1 MEFLYIYIKKYKGVS
16 NLGINL
22 SNEFKFHFDEDKNEL
37 IISSAQHY
45 IPKFFGDNITNLTAI
60 IGENGA
66 GKTTALRYIVEY
78 LSGGIHNHQDNNSIV
93 VFRKANQI
101 FYFSIRDINILPKN
115 SISKLERVFNT
126 EDIRSSAVTIFLSNV
141 FDPTSYYTNDYLHGQ
156 LGETKNLSTQYL
168 LYNDYQNRTGQDALR
183 KNLTYEQRFSAFA
196 EEEMIKMVRL
206 LRWIGQKEA
215 KGVPF
220 PVNPPS
226 YLNISLVYNENE
238 EYQRILNDLQNASEG
253 YFNVRKSERNKF
265 LINAFIASIAYILNE
280 IKFIIGEDL
289 IKITHE
295 SVPKRVL
302 NYLNTHKYRDTT
314 DKNSIVPEIHDVFYS
329 ILREDEYGIL
339 NKTISAIQGFLEGLD
354 KFVHG
359 RNINVLRESNLI
371 SIELTKTNK
380 KDLENLIEEYYEAKG
395 ISSYVD
401 FFFSHS
407 PGTDSS
413 LSSGEYA
420 LLLVFSRLNSIK
432 IDSKR
437 PLIILIDEAELALH
451 PQWQKLFIYHF
462 VDFIE
467 TKFKNHKVQI
477 ILTAHSP
484 FILSDLPSNCI
495 VLLKKENGK
504 TIISDSLQSIK
515 ETFGANIHELFT
527 DAFFLQDGLMGE
539 FSRKKISDLIRE
551 IREENRISLED
562 FESKYKNRIEIIGEQ
577 FLKAKILELVAE
589 KSDIQLIDKIIDR
602 RSNEIDIL
610 RQIRNRKKDD

>member
-1 MEFLYIYIKKYKGVS
+1 MEFLYIYIKQYKGIS
-16 NLGINL
+16 NIGINL
-22 SNEFKFHFDEDKNEL
+22 SNEFKFRFDEDKNEL
-37 IISSAQHY
+37 IISSAEHY
-45 IPKFFGDNITNLTAI
+45 IPEFFGENITNLTAI

-66 GKTTALRYIVEY
+66 GKTTVLRYIVEY
-78 LSGGIHNHQDNNSIV
+78 LSAGIHNHNDDNSII
-93 VFRKANQI
+93 VFRKGNQI
-101 FYFSIRDINILPKN
+101 SYFSTKDISII
-115 SISKLERVFNT
+115 SQDGISKPKIVFDT
-126 EDIRSSAVTIFLSNV
+126 EDIRSSAVTVFLSNV
-141 FDPTSYYTNDYLHGQ
+141 FDPTSYYTHDYLHGQ

-196 EEEMIKMVRL
+196 AEEMIRMVRL
-206 LRWIGQKEA
+206 LRWIGQKEE

-220 PVNPPS
+220 PVNLPS
-226 YLNISLVYNENE
+226 HLNISLVFNESE
-238 EYQRILNDLQNASEG
+238 EYQSILKEIRKASEN
-253 YFNVRKSERNKF
+253 YFNIRRSGRNRF

-280 IKFIIGEDL
+280 IKFIVGSEIVTQ
-289 IKITHE
+289 KYQN
-295 SVPKRVL
+295 VPKRVL
-302 NYLNTHKYRDTT
+302 DYLYRNKYRINDY
-314 DKNSIVPEIHDVFYS
+314 SIVPEIHDIFYS

-339 NKTISAIQGFLEGLD
+339 NKTISSIQAFLEGLD

-359 RNINVLRESNLI
+359 KNIYVSKDNNSI
-371 SIELTKTNK
+371 SVGLTKVNK
-380 KDLENLIEEYYEAKG
+380 GNLETLIDEYYDTKG

-407 PGTDSS
+407 PGTNSS

-432 IDSKR
+432 VDSKK

-451 PQWQKLFIYHF
+451 PQWQKQFISHF

-467 TKFKNHKVQI
+467 TRFKNHKVQI

-504 TIISDSLQSIK
+504 TITFDSLQSTK

-539 FSRKKISDLIRE
+539 FSRKKISDLINE
-551 IREENRISLED
+551 INQQKQISIED
-562 FESKYKNRIEIIGEQ
+562 FDTKYKNRIEIIGEQ

-602 RSNEIDIL
+602 RNNEIEIL